1 MSPHSQGRA
10 KSEGK
15 ESRLLSPQCFVG
27 VDVSKAALDVAIR
40 PGGIVWQVG
49 NDKAGI
55 CGLVRRLGRLE
66 PACIVLEA
74 TGGYERAA
82 ARALFN
88 AGLPVAVVNPSHP
101 RSYARATGRLAK
113 TDRIDAQVLSQF
125 GEAVR
130 PRLVTSDDSA
140 REELRGLEARRQQL
154 LEMVTAEENR
164 LETAQPQVARGIR
177 QHLGWL
183 RKEVKQL
190 DKEIEERM
198 RSRPEWSMTE
208 EILRSVP
215 GVGPVLSAAIIAG
228 LPELGGADRRQIA
241 ALVGVAPLNRDS
253 GTLRGRRCVWGGRA
267 PLRSVLYMATLAATR
282 YNPVIGTF
290 YRRLCAAGKPKKV
303 ALVACMR
310 KLLTILNA
318 MLRSRTAWQ
327 AYPTG

>member
-1 MSPHSQGRA
+1 M
-10 KSEGK
+10 
-15 ESRLLSPQCFVG
+15 LSPECFVG
-27 VDVSKAALDVAIR
+27 VDVSKAALDVAVR
-40 PGGIVWQVG
+40 PAGVVWQMG

-55 CGLVRRLGRLE
+55 CELVRRLGQLE
-66 PACIVLEA
+66 PVCIVLEA

-82 ARALFN
+82 ARALFK
-88 AGLPVAVVNPSHP
+88 AGFPVAVVNPRHP
-101 RSYARATGRLAK
+101 RAYARATGRLAK

-125 GEAVR
+125 GEVVR
-130 PRLVTSDDSA
+130 PRLLTSDNTA
-140 REELRGLEARRQQL
+140 REELSGLEARRQQL
-154 LEMVTAEENR
+154 REMVTAEENR
-164 LETAQPQVARGIR
+164 LRTAQPNVARGIR
-177 QHLGWL
+177 EHLDWL
-183 RKEVKQL
+183 KKKAKQL

-198 RSRPEWSMTE
+198 HSRQEWSMTE

-228 LPELGGADRRQIA
+228 LPELGCADRRQIA

-282 YNPVIGTF
+282 HNPVIGAH
-290 YRRLCAAGKPKKV
+290 YRRLCAAGKPRKV

-318 MLRSRTAWQ
+318 MLRNRTPWRTS
-327 AYPTG
+327 PVG

>member
-1 MSPHSQGRA
+1 M
-10 KSEGK
+10 
-15 ESRLLSPQCFVG
+15 LSAECFVG
-27 VDVSKAALDVAIR
+27 VDVSKAVLDVAIGA
-40 PGGIVWQVG
+40 GGTVWQLD

-55 CGLVRRLGRLE
+55 CELVRRLGHLK
-66 PACIVLEA
+66 PASVVLEA

-82 ARALFN
+82 ARALFK
-88 AGLPVAVVNPSHP
+88 AGLPVAIVNPRHP
-101 RSYARATGRLAK
+101 RAYARAIGRLAK
-113 TDRIDAQVLSQF
+113 TDRIDAHVLSQF
-125 GEAVR
+125 GEIVR
-130 PRLVTSDDSA
+130 PRLVASDDVA
-140 REELRGLEARRQQL
+140 REGLTGLEARRRQL
-154 LEMVTAEENR
+154 VEMVTAEQNR

-190 DKEIEERM
+190 DKEIAEGIH
-198 RSRPEWSMTE
+198 SHPEWSMRV

-228 LPELGGADRRQIA
+228 LPELGQADRRQIA

-253 GTLRGRRCVWGGRA
+253 GTFRGRRCVWGGRA

-282 YNPVIGTF
+282 HNPVIGGL

-318 MLRSRTAWQ
+318 MLRAKTAWQ
-327 AYPTG
+327 AHLTG

>member
-1 MSPHSQGRA
+1 MVVSP
-10 KSEGK
+10 E
-15 ESRLLSPQCFVG
+15 CFVG
-27 VDVSKAALDVAIR
+27 VDVSKALLDVAVS
-40 PGGIVWQVG
+40 PGGIGWQVG

-55 CGLVRRLGRLE
+55 CVLVRRLDRLK

-74 TGGYERAA
+74 TGGYERVA
-82 ARALFN
+82 ARALFK
-88 AGLPVAVVNPSHP
+88 AGLPVAVVNPRHP
-101 RSYARATGRLAK
+101 RAYARATGRLAK
-113 TDRIDAQVLSQF
+113 TDRIDAQVLSRF
-125 GEAVR
+125 GEVVQ
-130 PRLVTSDDSA
+130 PRLVTSDDTA
-140 REELRGLEARRQQL
+140 REELSGLQARRQQL
-154 LEMVTAEENR
+154 VEMITAEENR
-164 LETAQPQVARGIR
+164 LQTAQPKVARGIR

-183 RKEVKQL
+183 EKKVKQL
-190 DKEIEERM
+190 DTEMEERM
-198 RSRPEWSMTE
+198 HSCPEWRATE

-228 LPELGGADRRQIA
+228 LPELGWADRRQIA

-282 YNPVIGTF
+282 HNPVIGTL

-318 MLRSRTAWQ
+318 MLRNKTAWQ
-327 AYPTG
+327 TYPTG

>member
-1 MSPHSQGRA
+1 MLR
-10 KSEGK
+10 
-15 ESRLLSPQCFVG
+15 PQCFVG
-27 VDVSKAALDVAIR
+27 VDVSKAALDVAVR
-40 PGGIVWQVG
+40 PDGVVWRVD

-55 CGLVRRLGRLE
+55 CDLVRRLGQLK
-66 PACIVLEA
+66 PASIVLEA

-82 ARALFN
+82 AKALFK
-88 AGLPVAVVNPSHP
+88 AGLPVAVVNPRQP
-101 RSYARATGRLAK
+101 RAYARATGQLAK

-125 GEAVR
+125 GEVIR
-130 PRLVTSDDSA
+130 PRLVTSDDTA
-140 REELRGLEARRQQL
+140 RDELSGLQARRQQL

-164 LETAQPQVARGIR
+164 LQTARPKVAREIR
-177 QHLGWL
+177 EHLDWL
-183 RKEVKQL
+183 KKKVRKL

-198 RSRPEWSMTE
+198 RSRSEWAMTE

-228 LPELGGADRRQIA
+228 LPELGRTDRRQIA

-282 YNPVIGTF
+282 HNPVIATL
-290 YRRLCAAGKPKKV
+290 YKRLCAAGKPKKV

-310 KLLTILNA
+310 KLLIILNA
-318 MLRSRTAWQ
+318 MLRNRTVWRT
-327 AYPTG
+327 YPVG

>member
-1 MSPHSQGRA
+1 M
-10 KSEGK
+10 
-15 ESRLLSPQCFVG
+15 LSAECFVG
-27 VDVSKAALDVAIR
+27 VDVSKAVLDVAIGA
-40 PGGIVWQVG
+40 GGTVWQLD

-55 CGLVRRLGRLE
+55 CELVRRLGHLN
-66 PACIVLEA
+66 PASVVLEA

-82 ARALFN
+82 ARALFK
-88 AGLPVAVVNPSHP
+88 AGLPVAIVNPRHP
-101 RSYARATGRLAK
+101 RAYARAIGRLAK
-113 TDRIDAQVLSQF
+113 TDRIDAHVLSQF
-125 GEAVR
+125 GEIVR
-130 PRLVTSDDSA
+130 PRLVASDDVA
-140 REELRGLEARRQQL
+140 REELTGLEARRQQL
-154 LEMVTAEENR
+154 VEMVTAEQNR

-190 DKEIEERM
+190 DKEIAERM
-198 RSRPEWSMTE
+198 RSHPEWSMRV

-228 LPELGGADRRQIA
+228 LPELGQADRRQIA

-253 GTLRGRRCVWGGRA
+253 GTFRGRRCVWGGRA

-282 YNPVIGTF
+282 HNPVIGDL

-303 ALVACMR
+303 AIVACMR

-318 MLRSRTAWQ
+318 MLRTKTAWQ
-327 AYPTG
+327 AHLTR